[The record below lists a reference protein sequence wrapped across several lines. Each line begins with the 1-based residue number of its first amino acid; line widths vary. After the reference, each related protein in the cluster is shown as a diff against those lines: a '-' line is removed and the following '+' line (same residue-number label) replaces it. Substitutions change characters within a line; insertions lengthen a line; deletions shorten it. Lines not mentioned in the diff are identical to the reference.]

1 MLIKSWKGK
10 TLDRPLLCLID
21 TGSTYSWIKIKSLP
35 PGVNGTTVTPV
46 SSQTLAGKLESN
58 QVISNVDVTF
68 PEFHRQRTVHQR
80 TFRLVNN
87 HMRYD
92 VIIGRDILKHC
103 GFKVD
108 FENDKVKVDF
118 ENDKVTWDDVNV
130 PMRPFPKTS
139 NEFATNLYLSLHED
153 KIDDPL
159 DHNDEVFLLQETTEQ
174 AERIEQE
181 RQRAMHSEGY
191 RSKNILSSKYEFVD
205 ADTVAQTQ
213 KHLTAKQQSELS
225 KLLKKYSRLFSGGLG
240 EYKDE
245 KVHLIIDPKVK
256 PSRCRPYTVPRN
268 LMKVFKEELDRLL
281 RIGVLEKCGR
291 SEWIAGTF
299 IIPKKDGRIR
309 WISDFRAL
317 NKALKR
323 QVYH

>member
-21 TGSTYSWIKIKSLP
+21 TGSTYSWIKTKSLP

-108 FENDKVKVDF
+108 FENDKV
-118 ENDKVTWDDVNV
+118 TWDDVNV

-181 RQRAMHSEGY
+181 RKRALHSEGY

-213 KHLTAKQQSELS
+213 KHLTTKQQAELS
-225 KLLKKYSRLFSGGLG
+225 TLLKKYSRLFSGELG
-240 EYKDE
+240 E
-245 KVHLIIDPKVK
+245 
-256 PSRCRPYTVPRN
+256 
-268 LMKVFKEELDRLL
+268 
-281 RIGVLEKCGR
+281 
-291 SEWIAGTF
+291 
-299 IIPKKDGRIR
+299 
-309 WISDFRAL
+309 
-317 NKALKR
+317 
-323 QVYH
+323 